1 MDDPYCPLCRSH
13 IETVSHVLACD
24 LEQARTFQEG
34 ALTTLESELEALSTQ
49 PEPTTLTVISVQ
61 KDNENM
67 SVIKKCNPNVAK
79 ILTSQ
84 ESIGWE
90 ILKYGFIA
98 KDWSAA
104 QLEYARLTEPNHS

>member
-13 IETVSHVLACD
+13 IETVLHVLACD
-24 LEQARTFQEG
+24 LEQARIFREG

-49 PEPTTLTVISVQ
+49 PELTTLMVICVQ
-61 KDNENM
+61 KDNKNM
-67 SVIKKCNPNVAK
+67 PVIIKCDPNIAK

-90 ILKYGFIA
+90 L
-98 KDWSAA
+98 
-104 QLEYARLTEPNHS
+104 L